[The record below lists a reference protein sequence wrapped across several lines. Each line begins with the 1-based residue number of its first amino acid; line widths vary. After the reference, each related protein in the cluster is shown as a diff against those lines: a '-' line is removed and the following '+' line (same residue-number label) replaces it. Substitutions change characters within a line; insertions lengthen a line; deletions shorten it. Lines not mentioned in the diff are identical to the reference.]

1 MLPALFGEVIVPPA
15 VLTELTNEWTP
26 SEVRTWLANGPEW
39 LRVQAPREALPQ
51 LKGEIDDGEREAIA
65 LAIPDELYERLQAL
79 AVAEGTTVEALVT
92 KAIERD
98 LARRWLERVG
108 REGKMRRGRT
118 TDDEIEA
125 AVQSAVQDMRALRD

>member
-1 MLPALFGEVIVPPA
+1 MSSKTI
-15 VLTELTNEWTP
+15 
-26 SEVRTWLANGPEW
+26 
-39 LRVQAPREALPQ
+39 
-51 LKGEIDDGEREAIA
+51 
-65 LAIPDELYERLQAL
+65 AIPDELYERLQAL